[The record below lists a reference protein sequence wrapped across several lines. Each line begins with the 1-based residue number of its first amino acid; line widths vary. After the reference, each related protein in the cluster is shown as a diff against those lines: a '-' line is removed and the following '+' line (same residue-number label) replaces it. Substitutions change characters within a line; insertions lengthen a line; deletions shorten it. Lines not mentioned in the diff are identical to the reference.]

1 MPCSDASSDTL
12 RRHFE
17 STYLSLRSGW
27 CVRPVAIR
35 ALFFVEV
42 FGVWAFALYWLVKS
56 WEIRQTSADRAA
68 SQGILEPSAA
78 LERARMPGRLVQTA
92 PLDQSVDELRL
103 ELGFEAA

>member
-1 MPCSDASSDTL
+1 MPRSDASSDTL

-42 FGVWAFALYWLVKS
+42 FAVWVLAVYWLVQS
-56 WEIRQTSADRAA
+56 WAIRQTSADRAA
-68 SQGILEPSAA
+68 SQGILARSAA
-78 LERARMPGRLVQTA
+78 LEHARMPGRLVQTA